1 MLHILH
7 YLLQIWKLAA
17 IFRYNIYE
25 LVFQPNP
32 LLHKDTQLPVPKS
45 MFLPKYIFAIFKIIL
60 EAWK

>member
-1 MLHILH
+1 MLHILY

-32 LLHKDTQLPVPKS
+32 LLHKDTQLPVPRS
-45 MFLPKYIFAIFKIIL
+45 MIVPKYIFAIFKIIL